1 MRKSKLM
8 SRQKEIIQILTKSTI
23 KNPITVSAIAEKL
36 NVSSRTV
43 LREIPKI
50 EKWLDEN
57 GFNFIK
63 KPGVGLIIDENLE
76 NQQLIL
82 ELLEVENVEKDYS
95 KEERQRIILG
105 ELLINKEPLKLFY
118 FTSLLKVSEGT
129 LSNDLDTIEEW
140 LKNFNIKLIRKQGL
154 GIYLEGEEKN
164 YRRALSNIL
173 YDTLE
178 EKEMISLVKDSLGSA
193 RNKES
198 IELSI
203 ENRLLR
209 FIDKSIIKDIEK
221 ILSELENQYEFK
233 MLDSTYIGLV
243 VHLSL
248 AIQRIQNNE
257 KIIMDKNAL
266 NELQFLP
273 EFSLGEKISKELEKC
288 FDIQIPKDEIGYITM
303 HLKGAKLRL
312 SKVENDI
319 DLDNLDIKQIVSYI
333 ISEVEKDFGIEIKNR
348 KKLSTDLLNHLVPA
362 VSRLTMKL
370 NIRNP
375 LLDKIKEQYSDV
387 YKSCERAC
395 EILKKITNVDKI
407 PESEVAYVAIH
418 IAASLEEN
426 MKDEKFSVVI
436 ACPTG
441 IGTSR
446 LLAANVKKEFDNLD
460 IKGTIS
466 AINIDIGNLKSQGID
481 FIITTVD
488 LEVDYK
494 YVCVNPI
501 FLDRD
506 KIILKDFIHRLSKDR
521 VHNALKNKESRC
533 DKEKIES
540 ITSLGADI
548 IKILENVKVK
558 ELDSID
564 STKSIIKE
572 ASKIFAQ
579 NDEQAESIENSLI
592 AREAIS
598 STYISAFNIMFLHCK
613 NENVFS
619 CKFGV
624 LRFNNT
630 FIEEEKKVNYAIVS
644 LIPENNT
651 QMQIDIMGH
660 ISSEIIEKESFRKII
675 KEDNERNLK
684 KNLENI
690 LSDFYKRKLKQI
702 MEG

>member
-8 SRQKEIIQILTKSTI
+8 SRQKEIIKILTKSTI
-23 KNPITVSAIAEKL
+23 KNPITVSTIAEKL
-36 NVSSRTV
+36 NISSRTV

-82 ELLEVENVEKDYS
+82 ELLEIENVEKDYS

-129 LSNDLDTIEEW
+129 LSNDLDSIEEW
-140 LKNFNIKLIRKQGL
+140 LTGFNIKLVRKQGL

-164 YRRALSNIL
+164 YRKALSNML

-178 EKEMISLVKDSLGSA
+178 EKEMISLLKDSLGSN
-193 RNKES
+193 RSKDI

-203 ENRLLR
+203 ENRLLK
-209 FIDKSIIKDIEK
+209 FIDKSIIKDIEN
-221 ILSELENQYEFK
+221 ILSDLENQYEFK
-233 MLDSTYIGLV
+233 MSDSAYIGLV

-248 AIQRIQNNE
+248 TVQRIKNNE
-257 KIIMDKNAL
+257 KIVMDKDSL

-273 EFSLGEKISKELEKC
+273 EFSLGEKISRDLEKS

-319 DLDNLDIKQIVSYI
+319 NLDNLDIKQIVNYI

-387 YKSCERAC
+387 YKSCKKAC
-395 EILKKITNVDKI
+395 EILKKITNVDNV
-407 PESEVAYVAIH
+407 PESEIAYVAIH
-418 IAASLEEN
+418 IAAALEEN
-426 MKDEKFSVVI
+426 VKNERFSVVI

-446 LLAANVKKEFDNLD
+446 LLAANIKKEFDNLD

-466 AINIDIGNLKSQGID
+466 AINIDIDNLKRQGID

-488 LEVDYK
+488 LAVDYK

-521 VHNALKNKESRC
+521 VYKALKNKESRC

-540 ITSLGADI
+540 ITSLGVDI

-558 ELDSID
+558 DIEEID

-572 ASKIFAQ
+572 ASKIFAE
-579 NDEQAESIENSLI
+579 NDEQAESIEKSLI
-592 AREAIS
+592 EREAIS
-598 STYISAFNIMFLHCK
+598 TTYISSFNMMFLHCRNK
-613 NENVFS
+613 NVLG

-624 LRFNNT
+624 LRLNNT
-630 FIEEEKKVNYAIVS
+630 FIEEEKKIDYAIVS

-651 QMQIDIMGH
+651 QIQIDIMGH

-675 KEDNERNLK
+675 KEDNESNLK
-684 KNLENI
+684 KSLEII
-690 LSDFYKRKLKQI
+690 LSDFYRRQLKEI

>member
-36 NVSSRTV
+36 NISSRTV

-82 ELLEVENVEKDYS
+82 ELLEIENVEKDYS

-129 LSNDLDTIEEW
+129 LSNDLDSIEEW
-140 LKNFNIKLIRKQGL
+140 LKSFNIKLIRKQGL
-154 GIYLEGEEKN
+154 GVYLEGEEKD
-164 YRRALSNIL
+164 YRKALSNIL

-178 EKEMISLVKDSLGSA
+178 EKEMINLLKDSLGNN
-193 RNKES
+193 RNKDI

-203 ENRLLR
+203 ENRLLK
-209 FIDKSIIKDIEK
+209 FIDKSIIKDIEN
-221 ILSELENQYEFK
+221 ILSDLENQYEFK
-233 MLDSTYIGLV
+233 MSDSAYIGLV

-248 AIQRIQNNE
+248 AVQRIKNNE
-257 KIIMDKNAL
+257 KIVMDKDSL

-273 EFSLGEKISKELEKC
+273 EFSLGEKISRDLEKS

-319 DLDNLDIKQIVSYI
+319 DLDNLDIKQIVNYI
-333 ISEVEKDFGIEIKNR
+333 ISEVEKDFDIQIKNR

-375 LLDKIKEQYSDV
+375 LLKEQYSDV
-387 YKSCERAC
+387 YKSCEKAC

-418 IAASLEEN
+418 IAAALEEN
-426 MKDEKFSVVI
+426 IKNERFSVVI

-466 AINIDIGNLKSQGID
+466 AINIDIDNLKRQGID
-481 FIITTVD
+481 FIITTID

-521 VHNALKNKESRC
+521 VYKALKNKESRC

-558 ELDSID
+558 ELESID

-572 ASKIFAQ
+572 ASKIFAE
-579 NDEQAESIENSLI
+579 NHEQAESIEKSLI

-598 STYISAFNIMFLHCK
+598 STYISSFNMMFLHCK
-613 NENVFS
+613 NENVFN

-624 LRFNNT
+624 LRLSNT
-630 FIEEEKKVNYAIVS
+630 FIEEEKNIDYAIVS

-675 KEDNERNLK
+675 KEDNESNLK
-684 KNLENI
+684 KSLESV
-690 LSDFYKRKLKQI
+690 LSEFYRRQLKQI

>member
-1 MRKSKLM
+1 M
-8 SRQKEIIQILTKSTI
+8 S
-23 KNPITVSAIAEKL
+23 
-36 NVSSRTV
+36 
-43 LREIPKI
+43 
-50 EKWLDEN
+50 
-57 GFNFIK
+57 
-63 KPGVGLIIDENLE
+63 
-76 NQQLIL
+76 
-82 ELLEVENVEKDYS
+82 
-95 KEERQRIILG
+95 
-105 ELLINKEPLKLFY
+105 
-118 FTSLLKVSEGT
+118 
-129 LSNDLDTIEEW
+129 
-140 LKNFNIKLIRKQGL
+140 
-154 GIYLEGEEKN
+154 
-164 YRRALSNIL
+164 
-173 YDTLE
+173 
-178 EKEMISLVKDSLGSA
+178 DSG
-193 RNKES
+193 
-198 IELSI
+198 
-203 ENRLLR
+203 
-209 FIDKSIIKDIEK
+209 
-221 ILSELENQYEFK
+221 
-233 MLDSTYIGLV
+233 YIGLV

-248 AIQRIQNNE
+248 AVQRIKNNE
-257 KIIMDKNAL
+257 KIVMDKDSL

-273 EFSLGEKISKELEKC
+273 EFSLGEKISRDLEKS

-319 DLDNLDIKQIVSYI
+319 DLDNLDIKQIVNYI

-387 YKSCERAC
+387 YKSCEKAC

-418 IAASLEEN
+418 IAAALEEN
-426 MKDEKFSVVI
+426 IKNERFSVVI

-466 AINIDIGNLKSQGID
+466 AINIDIDNLKRQGID
-481 FIITTVD
+481 FIITTID

-521 VHNALKNKESRC
+521 VYKALKNKESRC

-540 ITSLGADI
+540 ITNLGSDI

-558 ELDSID
+558 ELESID
-564 STKSIIKE
+564 SIKSIIKE
-572 ASKIFAQ
+572 ASKIFAE
-579 NDEQAESIENSLI
+579 NHEQAESIEKSLI

-598 STYISAFNIMFLHCK
+598 STYISSFNMMFLHCK
-613 NENVFS
+613 NENVFN

-624 LRFNNT
+624 LRLNNT
-630 FIEEEKKVNYAIVS
+630 FIEEEKNIDYAIVS

-675 KEDNERNLK
+675 KEDNENNLK
-684 KNLENI
+684 KSLESV
-690 LSDFYKRKLKQI
+690 LSEFYRRQLKQI

>member
-193 RNKES
+193 SNKES

-375 LLDKIKEQYSDV
+375 LLDKIKEQYSEV

-426 MKDEKFSVVI
+426 LKDEKFSVVI

-548 IKILENVKVK
+548 IKILENIKVK

-598 STYISAFNIMFLHCK
+598 STYIRSFNMMFLHCK

-675 KEDNERNLK
+675 KEDDERNLK

-690 LSDFYKRKLKQI
+690 S
-702 MEG
+702 